1 MALIIGEKQ
10 YKVMK
15 HLATEEYLLR
25 HYDLKEDILFIWYG
39 SKAFV
44 FGRNQNPFIEI
55 HPERLNNP
63 DIDKLRRVSGGGT
76 IYEDE
81 GTINFSIITK
91 DYKNKI
97 NDYKYFLNPL
107 INYLNHLGLK
117 AYFKEKT
124 HVFVG
129 DKKISGNAQA
139 FINHRLM
146 HHGTILF
153 DADLSMIETS
163 LVDYSR
169 KAEGHQVLSN
179 KQKVMNIK
187 PYIKTDKD
195 SFIRGLIEAYSLS
208 LDINQE
214 IINNLDWDMVHQ
226 LIKDKYQSWSWNYG
240 STPRFQ
246 IDLIYKDETLSITV
260 DKGIIKKIKPNKYPF
275 LIGKNF
281 DVTHFNQKV

>member
-1 MALIIGEKQ
+1 MAVIIGEKQ
-10 YKVMK
+10 YTVMK

-25 HYDLKEDILFIWYG
+25 HYDLKEDILFLWYG
-39 SKAFV
+39 SKAYV

-55 HPERLNNP
+55 QPEQLNNH

-97 NDYKYFLNPL
+97 NDYRYFLDPL
-107 INYLNHLGLK
+107 INYLNRLGIE

-146 HHGTILF
+146 HHGTLLF
-153 DADLSMIETS
+153 DTDLSMIETS
-163 LVDYSR
+163 LVNYSR
-169 KAEGHQVLSN
+169 EAKGHQVLSN

-187 PYIKTDKD
+187 PYIKTDID
-195 SFIRGLIEAYSLS
+195 SFMRGLVEAYSLA
-208 LDINQE
+208 LDISQE
-214 IINNLDWDMVHQ
+214 TIKNLDWDKIHQ

-246 IDLIYKDETLSITV
+246 LDLTYKDEILSITV
-260 DKGIIKKIKPNKYPF
+260 DKGIITDIQPNKYPF
-275 LIGKNF
+275 LIGEKF
-281 DVTHFNQKV
+281 DMTYFNQKV